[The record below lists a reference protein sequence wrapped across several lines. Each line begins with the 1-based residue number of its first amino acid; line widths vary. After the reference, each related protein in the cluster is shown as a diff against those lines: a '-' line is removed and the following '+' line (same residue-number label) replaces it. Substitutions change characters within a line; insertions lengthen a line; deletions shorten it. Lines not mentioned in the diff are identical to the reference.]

1 MYLLQDLE
9 TVNTVTIRG
18 LEVDGKLCTVNKR
31 KGGHVQTRETIIS
44 SNITSET
51 PVIPMGAVQ
60 TNNVSPFSMF
70 FLTSNYILPIS
81 LLSLLLLLSIIVSS
95 IALCRYIR
103 LQKGQYLSQEGAGD
117 VAEEDNSGGHWGES
131 RREWIL

>member
-18 LEVDGKLCTVNKR
+18 LEVDGKLFTVNKR

-103 LQKGQYLSQEGAGD
+103 LQKGPFLSQEGAGD
-117 VAEEDNSGGHWGES
+117 TAEEDNSAGHRVES